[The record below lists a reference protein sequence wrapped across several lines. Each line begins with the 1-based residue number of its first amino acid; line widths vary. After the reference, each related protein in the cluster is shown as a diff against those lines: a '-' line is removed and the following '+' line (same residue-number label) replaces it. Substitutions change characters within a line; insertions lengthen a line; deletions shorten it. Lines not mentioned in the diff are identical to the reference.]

1 MKPDATAAAVAF
13 RYASPDLRFWSGDAL
28 PRLERELS
36 KSRISRPLIVTSP
49 SIGSGS
55 ATLDAVV
62 RAIGG
67 RKVTLFDRVAS
78 DCSLEILNAAGD
90 VARSGDCDGIV
101 AVGGGRAIV
110 TARALSMPPSV
121 AQRAGLDAGL
131 LHIPY
136 IVIPTTPTTA
146 MARVG
151 AAVTLSNGL
160 RCELFEPNA
169 TPSAVL
175 LDEQL
180 LEWTPEKVFLDTAAA
195 TFANACEQLT
205 TPGLPP
211 LAHADLR
218 EAVDIAARALS
229 GWRLESGLSSIQ
241 RRFLLAIAAFHC
253 GRAAACELPR
263 QATIGLAL
271 GHSVQRLR
279 AGVTHGGAMAATLLL
294 GLRINKP
301 VTAAAQIELLQV
313 LQCHVDAPD
322 LTAAISRILGSLD
335 LPVSIAEIGLEQ
347 HDLAPLFPGLM
358 ESHFVRTNVRQFGT
372 PGEMEAAIA
381 CEI

>member
-1 MKPDATAAAVAF
+1 MTPGATVAAAAF
-13 RYASPDLRFWSGDAL
+13 RYVSPHLRFWSGDAL
-28 PRLERELS
+28 HRLDRELS
-36 KSRISRPLIVTSP
+36 RSRILRPLIVTSP

-55 ATLDAVV
+55 ATLDAVI
-62 RAIGG
+62 RAIGN
-67 RKVTLFDRVAS
+67 REVALFDRVAS
-78 DCSLEILNAAGD
+78 DCPLEVLNAAAD
-90 VARSGDCDGIV
+90 AARSGACDGMI
-101 AVGGGRAIV
+101 AVGGGSAIV

-121 AQRAGLDAGL
+121 AQRAGLDARL

-146 MARVG
+146 MARAG
-151 AAVTLSNGL
+151 SAVTLGNGL
-160 RCELFEPNA
+160 RSELFEPNA

-175 LDEQL
+175 LHEQL

-211 LAHADLR
+211 LAHADLH

-229 GWRLESGLSSIQ
+229 GWGSATGLSSIE
-241 RRFLLAIAAFHC
+241 RRLLLAIAAFLC
-253 GRAAACELPR
+253 GRAAACELPH
-263 QATIGLAL
+263 QAAIGLAL
-271 GHSVQRLR
+271 GHGVQRLR

-294 GLRINKP
+294 GLRVNEP
-301 VTAAAQIELLQV
+301 AAAATQIELLQV
-313 LQCHVDAPD
+313 LQRHVDAPD
-322 LTAAISRILGSLD
+322 LTAAVSRILGPLG
-335 LPVSIAEIGLEQ
+335 LPVSIAELGLEQ
-347 HDLAPLFPGLM
+347 HDLAPLYPGLM
-358 ESHFVRTNVRQFGT
+358 QSHFVRSNVRQFRT